1 MDFFE
6 EMPSLGRRDLM
17 NLRKGIDAGFRSFSR
32 SYGEDLENFFDP
44 LLQFLIFFE
53 KLLISTPWP
62 IILLIVAGL
71 TWLGSRSWKIVVGS
85 LLCFMLIGYLDMWED
100 TMSTVAMISV
110 ATLICIS
117 IGIPIGVLMS
127 RSDRVQATI
136 TPVLD
141 VMQTIPS
148 FVYLIPVVMLLG
160 IGKVAGLIAVVV
172 YAIPPMIRLTNLGIR
187 MVDKEVL
194 EAADSFGASTWQRL
208 IKVQIPL
215 ALPNIFAGVNQT
227 IMMSL
232 AMVVIAAMIG
242 VTGLGQPVLK
252 AISNGYLA
260 MGLFNGLAIVALA
273 IIFDRISQ
281 SYGKRLQN
289 YSSH

>member
-32 SYGEDLENFFDP
+32 SYGEALENFFDP

-53 KLLISTPWP
+53 KLLIATPWP

-85 LLCFMLIGYLDMWED
+85 LLCFMLIGYLGMWED

-160 IGKVAGLIAVVV
+160 IGKVPGG
-172 YAIPPMIRLTNLGIR
+172 YSYKWNYSETRKAITSLTNKHWSLVMHKSKVEQIR
-187 MVDKEVL
+187 C
-194 EAADSFGASTWQRL
+194 GAPAS
-208 IKVQIPL
+208 VHS
-215 ALPNIFAGVNQT
+215 LPTPQA
-227 IMMSL
+227 
-232 AMVVIAAMIG
+232 
-242 VTGLGQPVLK
+242 
-252 AISNGYLA
+252 
-260 MGLFNGLAIVALA
+260 
-273 IIFDRISQ
+273 
-281 SYGKRLQN
+281 
-289 YSSH
+289 SSP

>member
-1 MDFFE
+1 MDFLE

-85 LLCFMLIGYLDMWED
+85 VLCFMLIGYLDMWED

-127 RSDRVQATI
+127 RSDRLQATI

-160 IGKVAGLIAVVV
+160 IGKVPGLLAVCI
-172 YAIPPMIRLTNLGIR
+172 YALPPIVRLTNLGIR
-187 MVDKEVL
+187 R
-194 EAADSFGASTWQRL
+194 ADSIGFTQYFRWGEPDDHDGSGNGGDCFDDRRQGFGYPCLAGDFQPIFGAWAFQWTSDCCPGNHL
-208 IKVQIPL
+208 
-215 ALPNIFAGVNQT
+215 
-227 IMMSL
+227 
-232 AMVVIAAMIG
+232 
-242 VTGLGQPVLK
+242 
-252 AISNGYLA
+252 
-260 MGLFNGLAIVALA
+260 
-273 IIFDRISQ
+273 
-281 SYGKRLQN
+281 
-289 YSSH
+289 